1 MNIKKQI
8 RTLYIYEMIS
18 GLQIVDL
25 VWVLFLIQRGFSL
38 AEAGIAEGVFH
49 VVSMCCERFIPLLTT
64 TGFVP
69 FPAGSTVLPRF
80 LYNYP
85 RFYLGYL
92 HKNRGSSVRS
102 LFLLVLPG
110 QLSTGESLYLASD

>member
-49 VVSMCCERFIPLLTT
+49 VVSL
-64 TGFVP
+64 
-69 FPAGSTVLPRF
+69 
-80 LYNYP
+80 
-85 RFYLGYL
+85 
-92 HKNRGSSVRS
+92 
-102 LFLLVLPG
+102 
-110 QLSTGESLYLASD
+110 